1 MNCSKFKGNWPF
13 LAYWITKCRTLHCML
28 SYKVVTLIGLQS
40 LWLEQNDSVFL
51 LNQKAEKNWKIQR
64 ISDFV
69 CFTNVCFLLYFCAK
83 ITFFANIPCG
93 HCLQLYI
100 SKLFCLGLFKTP
112 TYPFALL
119 IWKNISMLSN
129 YSWVLVTL
137 VFSKQK
143 ESISSYTFSIRH
155 CFEIKKFG
163 VVPTQ
168 F

>member
-1 MNCSKFKGNWPF
+1 MQNF
-13 LAYWITKCRTLHCML
+13 ALHA
-28 SYKVVTLIGLQS
+28 VLQS
-40 LWLEQNDSVFL
+40 CCFDWFTKPVIRAKWLCFPS
-51 LNQKAEKNWKIQR
+51 KSKSRKNRKIQR

-129 YSWVLVTL
+129 YSWVLVIL